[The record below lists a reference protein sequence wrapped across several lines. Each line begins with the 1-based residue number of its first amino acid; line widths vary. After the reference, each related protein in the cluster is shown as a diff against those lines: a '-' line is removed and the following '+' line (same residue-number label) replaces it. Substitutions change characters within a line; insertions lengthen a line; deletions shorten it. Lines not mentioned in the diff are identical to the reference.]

1 MVVKEEHQTDNHWHA
16 RNRLTIQ
23 TSIRDT
29 TPFVTEMVSPPRGYP
44 TTVTAS
50 CPFKMQQKNDFLKKK
65 YIALYKRI

>member
-1 MVVKEEHQTDNHWHA
+1 MQEQMDAGHYHFEGMN
-16 RNRLTIQ
+16 Q

-50 CPFKMQQKNDFLKKK
+50 CPSRKKNRIEQRTTQKT
-65 YIALYKRI
+65 

>member
-1 MVVKEEHQTDNHWHA
+1 MIVHLISMMGN
-16 RNRLTIQ
+16 Q

-50 CPFKMQQKNDFLKKK
+50 CPFKMQQKMTLKKRST
-65 YIALYKRI
+65 YKTI